1 MKIEPIKK
9 QEWELSNGIQR
20 LRIDHQQPGQ
30 KPIWKFKKVTGK
42 LSRGKGSGID
52 WYRYQVQILLQKLFP
67 FAKECQI
74 DRLNTI
80 VQEDKAPSHDHYIQC
95 YMYNIHGI
103 QQLLWCGNSPDLNAI
118 EAAWPWMKRR
128 TMKKGA
134 PKNHTEAVRVWEQ
147 AWKDLPQEKIQAW
160 IERIPVHIQKI
171 IELEG
176 GNEYREGRRHGQVEE

>member
-1 MKIEPIKK
+1 MAYKDYRLIVSSQVKNQYGSSKK
-9 QEWELSNGIQR
+9 PQASYLAE
-20 LRIDHQQPGQ
+20 
-30 KPIWKFKKVTGK
+30 K
-42 LSRGKGSGID
+42 
-52 WYRYQVQILLQKLFP
+52 
-67 FAKECQI
+67 
-74 DRLNTI
+74 
-80 VQEDKAPSHDHYIQC
+80 EDKAPSHDHYIQC